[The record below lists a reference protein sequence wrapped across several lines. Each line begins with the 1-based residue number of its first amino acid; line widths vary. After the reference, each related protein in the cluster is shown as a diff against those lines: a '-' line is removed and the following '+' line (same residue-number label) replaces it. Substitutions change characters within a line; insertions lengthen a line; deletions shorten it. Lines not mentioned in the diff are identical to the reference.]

1 MKKRMVKCILVIMT
15 VLINTNAV
23 AAAKITNMIQ
33 PINYYV
39 NHESQMR
46 LLEQNIINHRNISIV
61 GMSGTGKTQVARMY
75 ASKNHDKY
83 EIIWF
88 IDCNLDI
95 NIEFSKLAAALNKKF
110 HLNIIEHNIDTKQ
123 QVISYLS
130 GRNDWLIVFDNLK
143 IGNNY
148 KIEDIIKWD
157 NNGHIIFISQDSD
170 NLTNIVQMSAFK
182 KSDIISLSEILLNQ
196 HNQEDIKFLTE
207 NFAGYPIIIVQ
218 AIQLINKVQGLNRN
232 EYKKMIYNNSDKI
245 KSNVEMALKEL
256 TPSSRDLLFKVSLIN
271 NQFFSYEFL
280 KIITDF
286 PESLD
291 NDLFQLSRLALIS
304 NVDSDRENP
313 AFEMHD
319 ITAEALCK
327 IQSGN
332 KVMLHNIMDKIA
344 NAIPRYGR
352 QSKGYI
358 FRSGKSVNDNL
369 QVIINHEKKY
379 NVSALKVMPLKLQ
392 LFINYINTFR
402 YYEAEELFNWFRE
415 LEENKT
421 MNLTLMSN
429 DEKLIYARYLGM
441 VSAYYKLRYADWH
454 KALTYSLKAQDILQQ
469 VTGFYA
475 IKCNMNYNI
484 ANILISLGQITQAE
498 DIINKTEQNEAYR
511 ALGQVVRIMKSK
523 LYLYKGYY
531 ENALSEC
538 EKEISNIKKT
548 GDYERDTLYMT
559 DNYLMRAEILNK
571 IGRYEEAYNQVHA
584 LYEVYKGKTPETSE
598 VMARIFTQI
607 ALAQYGLGDIK
618 NAIANIDKSISILFV
633 DIKRNQADVSLILD
647 PDLANAYLIK
657 ADILFK
663 KGDVKESIWFYEES
677 YKIFDSLYNNNKLQV
692 IQMSY
697 LYKQGA
703 KAACKVHDKKL
714 YKFFYK
720 LQIKDFGFDHPNTNE
735 ITRFCTL
742 ESCS

>member
-1 MKKRMVKCILVIMT
+1 MKELTIKYILVIMT
-15 VLINTNAV
+15 ILFSTKAV
-23 AAAKITNMIQ
+23 AAVQITNMIQ

-39 NHESQMR
+39 NHEIQMR
-46 LLEQNIINHRNISIV
+46 LVEQNITNHRHTSIV

-88 IDCNLDI
+88 IDCNLDL
-95 NIEFSKLAAALNKKF
+95 NIEFSKLAAVINKKF
-110 HLNIIEHNIDTKQ
+110 HLNIIEHNSDTMKQ
-123 QVISYLS
+123 VMSYLS
-130 GRNDWLIVFDNLK
+130 RRNDWLIVFDNLK
-143 IGNNY
+143 IGNNH
-148 KIEDIIKWD
+148 KIEDIIRLE
-157 NNGHIIFISQDSD
+157 NNGHIIFISQDSN

-182 KSDIISLSEILLNQ
+182 KSDIISLSEILLYQ
-196 HNQEDIKFLTE
+196 HNQEDIKFLIE

-218 AIQLINKVQGLNRN
+218 AIQLINKIQGLNRN

-256 TPSSRDLLFKVSLIN
+256 TPSARGLVLKISLIN

-286 PESLD
+286 PENLD
-291 NDLFQLSRLALIS
+291 NDLFQLSRLALIL
-304 NVDSDRENP
+304 NIDNDRENP

-319 ITAEALCK
+319 ITTEAVWK
-327 IQSGN
+327 IHSGN
-332 KVMLHNIMDKIA
+332 KTVLKNIMNKIA
-344 NAIPRYGR
+344 KAIPRYGR

-358 FRSGKSVNDNL
+358 FRSGKSINDNL
-369 QVIINHEKKY
+369 QVIINNEKKY

-415 LEENKT
+415 LEENKSL
-421 MNLTLMSN
+421 NLILMSN

-441 VSAYYKLRYADWH
+441 VSAYLKLRYADWNQ
-454 KALTYSLKAQDILQQ
+454 ALTYSLKANEILQQ
-469 VTGFYA
+469 VTGFDA

-498 DIINKTEQNEAYR
+498 SIIYKTEQNEVYR
-511 ALGQVVRIMKSK
+511 ELGQVVRIMKSK
-523 LYLYKGYY
+523 LYLYKGDYK
-531 ENALSEC
+531 NALLEC

-559 DNYLMRAEILNK
+559 DNYLIRAEILNK
-571 IGRYEEAYNQVHA
+571 LGRYEEAYNQA
-584 LYEVYKGKTPETSE
+584 QELYEVHQGKTPDTSE
-598 VMARIFTQI
+598 VMARIFMQM

-618 NAIANIDKSISILFV
+618 KAIANIDKSISILYA
-633 DIKRNQADVSLILD
+633 DERRNHTDVSLILD

-663 KGDVKESIWFYEES
+663 KDDVKGSIWFYEES
-677 YKIFDSLYNNNKLQV
+677 YKIFDNLYKNNKSKV

-703 KAACKVHDKKL
+703 QAACKVHNEKI
-714 YKFFYK
+714 YNFFFK

-735 ITRFCTL
+735 ITRFCTT
-742 ESCS
+742 ENFS